1 MTDTPEKNTP
11 TKEIRVGSCKAAIW
25 ENESDGR
32 SFFSVTFA
40 RLYRTDDG
48 WRSTSSFGLNDLPHL
63 AMLASRAHQAVEEL
77 TPAPSAN

>member
-11 TKEIRVGSCKAAIW
+11 TMEVRVGSCKAAIW
-25 ENESDGR
+25 ENEADGR
-32 SFFSVTFA
+32 PFFCVTFS

-63 AMLASRAHQAVEEL
+63 AMLADRAHRAVEDLNPGSRE
-77 TPAPSAN
+77 

>member
-11 TKEIRVGSCKAAIW
+11 TKELRVGSCKAAIW

-32 SFFSVTFA
+32 PFFSVTFS

-48 WRSTSSFGLNDLPHL
+48 WRSTRSFGLNDLPQL
-63 AMLASRAHQAVEEL
+63 AMLADRAHRAVEDL
-77 TPAPSAN
+77 APGSRE